1 MIVTDHIGH
10 KIKLDKPST
19 RIVSLVPSLTELL
32 HDLGL
37 YDQVVGRTKFC
48 IYPKNGFPKSKIIGG
63 TKNVH
68 TDIVLD
74 LKPDLVIANKEEN
87 VKEQVEILQQ
97 SVNTFTTNIQTISDA
112 LQMIQQIGE
121 IVGRES
127 ESIELVKK
135 IKNLHREKS
144 LNTFTVCY
152 LIWQKPYMTVGN
164 DTYINNFLKEFG
176 FLNCLPEATRYPE
189 ITLKKLVELKP
200 DFIFLSSE
208 PFPFNI
214 SHAENIQNMTGIPT
228 YLIDGSYCSWYGSR
242 LLPAINYMKTFR
254 QQILR

>member
-10 KIKLDKPST
+10 EIELDKSAS
-19 RIVSLVPSLTELL
+19 RIVSLVPSITELL
-32 HDLGL
+32 FDLGL
-37 YDQVVGRTKFC
+37 SDKIVGRTKFC
-48 IYPKNGFPKSKIIGG
+48 IYPEKGFQNAKIVGG

-68 TDIVLD
+68 VDKVLE
-74 LKPDLVIANKEEN
+74 LEPDLVIANKEEN

-112 LQMIQQIGE
+112 LQMIQQIGAL
-121 IVGRES
+121 IGRES
-127 ESIELVKK
+127 KSIELVKR
-135 IKNLHREKS
+135 IKNSHQEKS
-144 LNTFTVCY
+144 SNTFTVCY

-164 DTYINNFLKEFG
+164 DTYISNFLKEFG
-176 FLNCLPEATRYPE
+176 FLNCLPEAARYPE

-200 DFIFLSSE
+200 DFILLSSE
-208 PFPFNI
+208 PFPFKT
-214 SHAENIQNMTGIPT
+214 SHAENIQHLTGIPT

-254 QQILR
+254 QQILS